1 MDISTVKNAP
11 IQPVQATKRPEQ
23 AQQAQGYESKP
34 KPPEVRKTTESKPQP
49 VVNTQGQTTGRL
61 LNVTA

>member
-1 MDISTVKNAP
+1 MEVSSTNSSPSAS
-11 IQPVQATKRPEQ
+11 VQRTTRTEQ
-23 AQQAQGYESKP
+23 AQQVQQRQAEQQPAETKAN
-34 KPPEVRKTTESKPQP
+34 PPPSTP